1 LYQFYRC
8 FYERSPYPLGSAS
21 GLNFK
26 TQMTGPITRRDALLR
41 TAALASASMIP
52 AAPST
57 GIAASFNTPARV
69 EEIDRALQAK
79 VSTREIPGVVAMA
92 ANEQSVVY
100 EGAFGFRDMATA
112 SRMSADTIF
121 RVASMVKLLTSIAAL
136 QLVERGKLEL
146 DEPAGNIDPT
156 LASAQ
161 VVSGFDAKGVPQ
173 LRPAQKPITLRN
185 LLTHTSGFSYP
196 LWDPTVV
203 RYLKVARRD
212 PSLPRMPLM
221 FEPGSRWAY
230 GGSLD
235 QVGRMV
241 EIAGG
246 QSLDRYFSDHITGPL
261 GMNDTGF
268 SLTVKQR
275 ARQASLHMRD
285 TNGKLLPQPLEEPDV
300 PKVFSGGGGIY
311 STAPDYLTLLQ
322 ALLDGGN
329 LRETSILQPETV
341 ALMSEN
347 QIGDLEVGILKT
359 TNPAL
364 SNDVNFFPG
373 VRLRWGLGH
382 MINIDPVPHGRKVGS
397 LTWAG
402 LFNTYY
408 WIDPTMRI
416 AGVIMMQILPFAD
429 RQALKAYRQFERGI
443 CHALGPA

>member
-1 LYQFYRC
+1 
-8 FYERSPYPLGSAS
+8 
-21 GLNFK
+21 
-26 TQMTGPITRRDALLR
+26 MTGPITRRDALLR
-41 TAALASASMIP
+41 SAALASASMIP
-52 AAPST
+52 AAPLT
-57 GIAASFNTPARV
+57 GIAAPLNKPAHS
-69 EEIDRALQAK
+69 EEIDKALQAK
-79 VSTREIPGVVAMA
+79 IGAEEIPGVVAMA
-92 ANEQSVVY
+92 ANEQLVVY
-100 EGAFGFRDMATA
+100 EGAFGFRDIAAA

-121 RVASMVKLLTSIAAL
+121 RVASMVKLLTSVAAL
-136 QLVERGKLEL
+136 QLVERGKLKL

-156 LASAQ
+156 LGSAQ
-161 VVSGFDAKGVPQ
+161 VLAGFDAKGVPQ

-185 LLTHTSGFSYP
+185 LLTHTSGFSYL
-196 LWDPTVV
+196 LWDPNVV
-203 RYLKVARRD
+203 RYLKVARRN
-212 PSLPRMPLM
+212 PAFPRMPLM

-235 QVGRMV
+235 RVGRMV

-275 ARQASLHMRD
+275 ARQASLHVRD
-285 TNGKLLPQPLEEPDV
+285 ANGKLLPRPLEKPNV

-322 ALLDGGN
+322 ALLNGGR
-329 LRETSILQPETV
+329 LRETSILRPETV
-341 ALMSEN
+341 ALISEN
-347 QIGDLEVGILKT
+347 QIGNLEAGILKT

-364 SNDVNFFPG
+364 SNDVDFFPG
-373 VRLRWGLGH
+373 IQLRWGLGH
-382 MINIDPVPHGRKVGS
+382 MINIDPVPGGRKAGS

-429 RQALKAYRQFERGI
+429 RQALKAYRQFECGI
-443 CHALGPA
+443 CRALGPA

>member
-1 LYQFYRC
+1 
-8 FYERSPYPLGSAS
+8 
-21 GLNFK
+21 
-26 TQMTGPITRRDALLR
+26 
-41 TAALASASMIP
+41 MIA

-57 GIAASFNTPARV
+57 GIAASLNKPARV
-69 EEIDRALQAK
+69 EKIDKTLQATI
-79 VSTREIPGVVAMA
+79 SAREIPGVVAMA

-100 EGAFGFRDMATA
+100 EGAFGFRDMAAA
-112 SRMSADTIF
+112 SRMSTDTIF
-121 RVASMVKLLTSIAAL
+121 RVASMVKLLTSVAAL

-156 LASAQ
+156 LASAL
-161 VVSGFDAKGVPQ
+161 VLTGFDAKGIPQ

-203 RYLKVARRD
+203 RYLKVAGSN
-212 PSLPRMPLM
+212 PAWPRMPLM

-235 QVGRMV
+235 RVGRMV

-268 SLTVKQR
+268 SLTAKQR
-275 ARQASLHMRD
+275 ARQASLHARD
-285 TNGKLLPQPLEEPDV
+285 TNGKLLPQPLEKLDV
-300 PKVFSGGGGIY
+300 PKVLSGRGGIY

-322 ALLDGGN
+322 ALLNGGG
-329 LRETSILQPETV
+329 LRETSILRPETV

-347 QIGDLEVGILKT
+347 QIGNLEVGILKT

-364 SNDVNFFPG
+364 SNDVDLFPG
-373 VRLRWGLGH
+373 VRLRWGFGH
-382 MINIDPVPHGRKVGS
+382 MINIDPVPDCRKAGS

-408 WIDPTMRI
+408 WIDPTTRI

-443 CHALGPA
+443 CRALGPA

>member
-1 LYQFYRC
+1 
-8 FYERSPYPLGSAS
+8 
-21 GLNFK
+21 
-26 TQMTGPITRRDALLR
+26 
-41 TAALASASMIP
+41 MIP
-52 AAPST
+52 ATPLT
-57 GIAASFNTPARV
+57 GIAASLNKPANSQK
-69 EEIDRALQAK
+69 IDKALQAR
-79 VSTREIPGVVAMA
+79 VSAREIPGVVAMA

-100 EGAFGFRDMATA
+100 EGTFGFRDMTTG
-112 SRMSADTIF
+112 SRMSSDTVF
-121 RVASMVKLLTSIAAL
+121 RIASMVKLLTSIAAL
-136 QLVERGKLEL
+136 QLVERGKLKL

-156 LASAQ
+156 LGSAQ
-161 VVSGFDAKGVPQ
+161 VLAGFDARGVPQ
-173 LRPAQKPITLRN
+173 LRPAQKPVTLRN
-185 LLTHTSGFSYP
+185 LLTHTSGFSYR

-203 RYLKVARRD
+203 RYLKVARSN

-235 QVGRMV
+235 RVGRMV

-261 GMNDTGF
+261 DMNDTGF

-275 ARQASLHMRD
+275 ARQASLHVRD
-285 TNGKLLPQPLEEPDV
+285 ASGKLLPQPLGEPNV
-300 PKVFSGGGGIY
+300 PKAFSGGAGIY

-322 ALLDGGN
+322 ALLNGGS
-329 LRETSILQPETV
+329 LGETSILRPETV
-341 ALMSEN
+341 ALMSAN
-347 QIGDLEVGILKT
+347 QIGNLEAGILKT

-364 SNDVNFFPG
+364 SNDVDFFPG
-373 VRLRWGLGH
+373 VQLRWGLGH
-382 MINIDPVPHGRKVGS
+382 MINIDPVLDGRNAGS

-429 RQALKAYRQFERGI
+429 RQALKAYRQFESGI
-443 CHALGPA
+443 CLALGPT

>member
-1 LYQFYRC
+1 
-8 FYERSPYPLGSAS
+8 
-21 GLNFK
+21 
-26 TQMTGPITRRDALLR
+26 MTGPITRRDALLR

-57 GIAASFNTPARV
+57 AIAASLHKPARV
-69 EEIDRALQAK
+69 EIIDRALQAR
-79 VSTREIPGVVAMA
+79 VGARELPGVVAMA

-100 EGAFGFRDMATA
+100 EGAFGFRDMAAA
-112 SRMSADTIF
+112 SRMSTDTVF
-121 RVASMVKLLTSIAAL
+121 RVASMVKLLTS
-136 QLVERGKLEL
+136 
-146 DEPAGNIDPT
+146 

-161 VVSGFDAKGVPQ
+161 VLTGFDANGVPQ
-173 LRPAQKPITLRN
+173 LRPVQKPITLRN

-196 LWDPTVV
+196 LWDSTVL
-203 RYLKVARRD
+203 RYLRVAGND

-235 QVGRMV
+235 RVGRMV

-261 GMNDTGF
+261 GMNDTVF
-268 SLTVKQR
+268 ALSAKQR
-275 ARQASLHMRD
+275 ARQANLHVRD
-285 TNGKLLPQPLEEPDV
+285 ANGKLVPKPLEKPDV
-300 PKVFSGGGGIY
+300 PKVLSGGGGIY

-322 ALLDGGN
+322 ALLNGGS
-329 LRETSILQPETV
+329 LRQTSILRPETV

-347 QIGDLEVGILKT
+347 QIGNLEAGILKT

-364 SNDVNFFPG
+364 SNDVDFFPG

-382 MINIDPVPHGRKVGS
+382 MINIDPVPDGRKADS

-408 WIDPTMRI
+408 WIDPTTRI

-429 RQALKAYRQFERGI
+429 RQALTAYRQFERGI
-443 CHALGPA
+443 CHALGPV

>member
-1 LYQFYRC
+1 
-8 FYERSPYPLGSAS
+8 
-21 GLNFK
+21 
-26 TQMTGPITRRDALLR
+26 
-41 TAALASASMIP
+41 MIP

-57 GIAASFNTPARV
+57 GIAASLNKPARV
-69 EEIDRALQAK
+69 EKIDKALQAR
-79 VSTREIPGVVAMA
+79 VSAREIPGVVAMA

-100 EGAFGFRDMATA
+100 EGAFGFRDMAAA
-112 SRMSADTIF
+112 SRMSTDTIF
-121 RVASMVKLLTSIAAL
+121 RVASMVKLLTSVAAL

-156 LASAQ
+156 LASAL
-161 VVSGFDAKGVPQ
+161 VLTGFDAKGVPQ

-203 RYLKVARRD
+203 RYLKVAGSN
-212 PSLPRMPLM
+212 PAWPRMPLM

-235 QVGRMV
+235 RVGRMV

-268 SLTVKQR
+268 SLTAKQR
-275 ARQASLHMRD
+275 ARQASLHARD
-285 TNGKLLPQPLEEPDV
+285 TNGKLLPQPLEKLDV
-300 PKVFSGGGGIY
+300 PKVLSGGGGIY

-322 ALLDGGN
+322 ALLNGGG
-329 LRETSILQPETV
+329 LRETSILRPETV

-347 QIGDLEVGILKT
+347 QIGNLEVGILKT

-364 SNDVNFFPG
+364 SNDVDFFPG
-373 VRLRWGLGH
+373 VRLRWGFGH
-382 MINIDPVPHGRKVGS
+382 MINIDPVPDCRKAGS

-408 WIDPTMRI
+408 WIDPTTRI

-443 CHALGPA
+443 CRALGPA